1 MRGRRGINLG
11 MIDVGKSHEV
21 LRALGQAPLDALG
34 KAVELTRADQ
44 DEYRSTLPRLSA
56 RHTQRGWLNWVHD
69 QFFANML
76 VAVDEKCDDAT
87 VRDLE
92 PRREIYFGSL
102 FRFRFKKHDEHDFIS
117 SYQTDGYLDFTQQ
130 DPPQLLQEIR
140 LIGGYR
146 WDREVSQ
153 IGAPLVSARDGH
165 NRVLWVYELEASSG
179 SGGATHFAPKPPSDW
194 GGPNLPVVEAMK
206 ARVRREGEAPR

>member
-1 MRGRRGINLG
+1 

-21 LRALGQAPLDALG
+21 LGALGQAPLDALG
-34 KAVELTRADQ
+34 RAVQLTRADQ

-76 VAVDEKCDDAT
+76 VTVDEKCDDAS
-87 VRDLE
+87 VRDVE
-92 PRREIYFGSL
+92 PRREVYFGSL
-102 FRFRFKKHDEHDFIS
+102 FRFRFKKHDEHDLVA
-117 SYQTDGYLDFTQQ
+117 SYPTDGFLDFAEQ

-153 IGAPLVSARDGH
+153 IGAPLVSARDGR
-165 NRVLWVYELEASSG
+165 NRVLWVYELEADSG
-179 SGGATHFAPKPPSDW
+179 TGGTTHFEPKAPSDS
-194 GGPNLPVVEAMK
+194 GGPNLPVVEAMN
-206 ARVRREGEAPR
+206 ARLSREGEESR